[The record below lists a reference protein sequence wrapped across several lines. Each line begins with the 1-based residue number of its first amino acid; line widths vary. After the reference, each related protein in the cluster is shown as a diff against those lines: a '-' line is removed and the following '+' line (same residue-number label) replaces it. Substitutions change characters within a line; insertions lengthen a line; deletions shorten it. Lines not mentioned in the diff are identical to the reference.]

1 MYVLH
6 GIINQSQTFVKFLQV
21 KWGAK
26 LHRAN
31 VPVPGPVRKQQP
43 SP

>member
-6 GIINQSQTFVKFLQV
+6 GIIDQSQTFVKFLQV

-26 LHRAN
+26 LHREN
-31 VPVPGPVRKQQP
+31 VPVLGSVRKQQP